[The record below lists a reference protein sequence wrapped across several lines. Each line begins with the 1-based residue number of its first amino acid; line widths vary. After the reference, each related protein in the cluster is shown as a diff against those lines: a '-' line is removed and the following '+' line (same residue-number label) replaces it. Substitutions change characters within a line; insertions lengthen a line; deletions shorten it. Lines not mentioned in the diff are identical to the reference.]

1 MFFRRQVNPKLWKL
15 NLTRLCSSGQNLK
28 KKLITTKFALKFGQE
43 KWKFVVTDADPNQL
57 TINGLMADTTYIFQ
71 VRGVCNDQ
79 EGHYRPANDAVKT
92 NESLTTYLLTFS
104 VRINDMNP
112 PKYQLFAQE
121 LKQSRNYVAKTRKL
135 ILAKSI
141 ITIGWLH

>member
-1 MFFRRQVNPKLWKL
+1 MEIKPDSVVLFW
-15 NLTRLCSSGQNLK
+15 
-28 KKLITTKFALKFGQE
+28 TKSEEKVDYYQIRFKSKGGQE
-43 KWKFVVTDADPNQL
+43 KWKFVVTDADQNQL

-79 EGHYRPANDAVKT
+79 EGHYGPANDAAKT
-92 NESLTTYLLTFS
+92 NESLATYLLKFS

-135 ILAKSI
+135 ILGKSI
-141 ITIGWLH
+141 ITIGWLY